1 MPRLSIDFVD
11 QAVGVSIEIIKGR
24 HVLNHGR
31 IKAEKAKAEEEV
43 DIDLEDPEV
52 NEAAKKMQACFKARK
67 KTV

>member
-1 MPRLSIDFVD
+1 MARKSPKEAPKESP
-11 QAVGVSIEIIKGR
+11 ATEKEEA
-24 HVLNHGR
+24 
-31 IKAEKAKAEEEV
+31 AEKAKAVAEEVV

>member
-1 MPRLSIDFVD
+1 MARKSPKEAPKESPPPP
-11 QAVGVSIEIIKGR
+11 AEMEEA
-24 HVLNHGR
+24 
-31 IKAEKAKAEEEV
+31 AEKAKAEEEV